1 VGEAQGLR
9 ERKKRRTHSQL
20 AVAALELVEER
31 GLSAVRVDDICAR
44 AEVGRS
50 TFFRYYDSKE
60 TAFVA
65 GLYQGRLDAVLDAL
79 AARPPDEPAFAAVR
93 AAFLEVVAAGLH
105 LRDALLLEARIRATS
120 PAVHARACALREEWE
135 RPIAALL
142 VPRYHG
148 AADAALMA
156 VLAARL
162 AMTAVQVASDAWVA
176 AGAHGSPTERI
187 EAAFDAAVAMIGDAR

>member
-142 VPRYHG
+142 VP
-148 AADAALMA
+148 

-162 AMTAVQVASDAWVA
+162 AMTAVQVASDAWIA
-176 AGAHGSPTERI
+176 AGAHGSPTPRI
-187 EAAFDAAVAMIGDAR
+187 EAAFDAAVAMIGDPR